1 MNELNI
7 CIAGLG
13 NVGSALIESIE
24 KNNIFFQNKLS
35 LKINIIG
42 ISAKSKNK
50 ERKINILK
58 YKWFD
63 NPSDM
68 TKLSNCNV
76 IVELIGQEKGISYEI
91 I

>member
-35 LKINIIG
+35 LKIKIIG

-50 ERKINILK
+50 ERKIDIHK

-63 NPSDM
+63 NPNDM
-68 TKLSNCNV
+68 TELDNCDV
-76 IVELIGQEKGISYEI
+76 IVELIG
-91 I
+91 